1 MGLALFMEATGA
13 LSMEWR
19 WRAPSRL
26 GLRSPGKKVNSE
38 SLCAPG
44 NLPEKKRERERKSDT
59 GRPSLG
65 ETGLQLYFQKWL
77 LYPELHISRSER
89 YKEIQSQLNIPSVL
103 PLSKP
108 GHFLHGSESEV
119 SQSCPNLCNPI
130 DCSLAGSSDH
140 GIFQAIILEWIAIS
154 FSRGVFLTQG
164 LNPRLT
170 HCRQTLYRWNQ
181 DIFCITFQKQRSY
194 VMYVIFWPFGLLTF
208 CNTFLINVGQQENL
222 LSLYLSS
229 LHSPSGKRAVFLWS
243 KGAVGYN
250 KERTY

>member
-1 MGLALFMEATGA
+1 MKYT
-13 LSMEWR
+13 
-19 WRAPSRL
+19 
-26 GLRSPGKKVNSE
+26 K
-38 SLCAPG
+38 
-44 NLPEKKRERERKSDT
+44 T
-59 GRPSLG
+59 
-65 ETGLQLYFQKWL
+65 Y
-77 LYPELHISRSER
+77 
-89 YKEIQSQLNIPSVL
+89 IQRNIQRQLNIPSVL

-194 VMYVIFWPFGLLTF
+194 VMYIIFWPFGLLTF
-208 CNTFLINVGQQENL
+208 CNTFLINVGHRKTCFPFIFPVCTPPQERE
-222 LSLYLSS
+222 LYSY
-229 LHSPSGKRAVFLWS
+229 
-243 KGAVGYN
+243 GAKVQWVTTK
-250 KERTY
+250 KELINSRVLCC